1 MPLAK
6 VNIAPGFDKQSTP
19 SDAEGRFVDGDNVRF
34 RYGEPE
40 KIGGWQALVNDK
52 IVGSARAQHVWANTD
67 GKRYAAIGTDK
78 VLIIY
83 FGGAFY
89 DITPLDTDNFSTGAN
104 ISTSNG
110 SSTVTITTSA
120 SHNLSVGDIITFANA
135 GSFTSSNT
143 DFTATDFD
151 DKLFEVKTT
160 PSLTTFTITMTS
172 NESKSGVTNNGT
184 LDVRP
189 YVSVGP
195 LNASAGY
202 GWGTYLWGGRT
213 VGSTTTTIN
222 NGGVMLVG
230 ASSVVLTSTANL
242 PLTNGKLR
250 IGSEDMS
257 YTTNTTGTNTIS
269 GITRGINGT
278 TPAEH
283 ANGSTVT
290 DITDF
295 VGWGDASA
303 TSTVTIDPANWS
315 LDNFGSILIA
325 TVHNGETFTWDASLT
340 NALQTRATIG
350 TGMPTKSVMTIV
362 SDRDRHLFHLGTET
376 TIGTASSQDKMF
388 IRFSDQEN
396 LSDYAP
402 TSTNTAGTFR
412 LDDGTEIVGA
422 FKGKDYILV
431 LTDTAAYE
439 MQFVGPP
446 FTFSIRKVGSNNG
459 LLGQHAGVFANGA
472 VFWMGKTGGFYVYDG
487 TVKSLPCLVEDFVF
501 TTDGNN
507 LGINY
512 DSGKIVFGG
521 INELYSEINWFYPTS
536 GNTVIDRVVTY
547 NYAENVWTTGTL
559 DRTTWMG
566 STVFEVPYATD
577 FEASDTPTFPVV
589 SGISNGATIYYA
601 HEVGTNQQNGDGTFT
616 AIPAFIKSGEFDL
629 NGRQGVPGD
638 GEFIMSVKR
647 FLPDFKRI
655 SGNAKVTIF
664 LNSFP
669 QGSVA
674 ASSPL
679 GPFTVSSSTT
689 KVDTRARARLAAVQ
703 IECTEVDESWR
714 YGTFRFDVRPDGRR

>member
-19 SDAEGRFVDGDNVRF
+19 SDAEGRFVDGNNVRF

-52 IVGSARAQHVWANTD
+52 LVGAARAQHVWANTD
-67 GKRYAAIGTDK
+67 GKKYAAIGTDK

-89 DITPLDTDNFSTGAN
+89 DITPLDTDNFSTGAD
-104 ISTSNG
+104 ISTTN
-110 SSTVTITTSA
+110 SSATVTITTTGA
-120 SHNLSVGDIITFANA
+120 HNLAVGDLITFANA
-135 GSFTSSNT
+135 GSFTSANT
-143 DFTATDFD
+143 SFTDTDFD
-151 DKLFEVKTT
+151 DKIFEVQSAPTI
-160 PSLTTFTITMTS
+160 TTFTITMPS
-172 NESKSGVTNNGT
+172 VESKSGVTNDGT

-189 YVSVGP
+189 YVVVGP
-195 LNASAGY
+195 RTQTAGY

-213 VGSTTTTIN
+213 VAQVTTTVN
-222 NGGVMLVG
+222 NGGPMLVG
-230 ASSVVLTSTANL
+230 ATSVILTSTASF
-242 PLTNGKLR
+242 PASGKIR
-250 IGSEDMS
+250 IGSEDME
-257 YTTNTTGTNTIS
+257 YTTNNTGTNTLS
-269 GITRGINGT
+269 GITRGLNST

-290 DITDF
+290 DITEYI
-295 VGWGDASA
+295 GWGSAS
-303 TSTVTIDPANWS
+303 TSSTVTIDPGNWS
-315 LDNFGSILIA
+315 LDNFGNFLIA
-325 TVHNGETFTWDASLT
+325 TVHNGETFTWDASLDA
-340 NALQTRATIG
+340 ALQTRATIG
-350 TGMPTKSVMTIV
+350 TGMPTRSVMTIV

-376 TIGTASSQDKMF
+376 TIGTPSSQDKMF

-396 LSDYAP
+396 KSEYAP
-402 TSTNTAGTFR
+402 TSTNTAGTFK
-412 LDDGTEIVGA
+412 LDDGTQIIGA

-446 FTFSIRKVGSNNG
+446 FTFSIRKVGSNAG

-472 VFWMGKTGGFYVYDG
+472 VYWMGKTGGFFVYDG

-501 TTDGNN
+501 TTSGNN
-507 LGINY
+507 PGINY
-512 DSGKIVFGG
+512 DSGQIVFGG

-536 GNTVIDRVVTY
+536 GSTNIDRVVTY

-589 SGISNGATIYYA
+589 SGVSNGATIYYA
-601 HEVGTNQQNGDGTFT
+601 HEVGVNQLNGDGTTT

-638 GEFIMSVKR
+638 GEFLMSVKR
-647 FLPDFKRI
+647 FMPDFKRI

-689 KVDTRARARLAAVQ
+689 KIDTRARARLAAVQ
-703 IECTEVDESWR
+703 IESDSIDESWR
-714 YGTFRFDVRPDGRR
+714 YGTFRFDIRPDGRR

>member
-19 SDAEGRFVDGDNVRF
+19 SDAEGRFVDGNNVRF

-52 IVGSARAQHVWANTD
+52 LVGAARAQHVWANTD
-67 GKRYAAIGTDK
+67 GKKYAAIGTDK

-89 DITPLDTDNFSTGAN
+89 DITPLDTDNFSTGAD
-104 ISTSNG
+104 ISTTN
-110 SSTVTITTSA
+110 SSATVTITTTGA
-120 SHNLSVGDIITFANA
+120 HNLAVGDLITFANA
-135 GSFTSSNT
+135 GSFTSANT
-143 DFTATDFD
+143 SFTDTDFD
-151 DKLFEVKTT
+151 DKIFEVQSAPTI
-160 PSLTTFTITMTS
+160 TTFTITMPS
-172 NESKSGVTNNGT
+172 VESKSGVTNDGT

-189 YVSVGP
+189 YVVVGP
-195 LNASAGY
+195 RTQTAGY

-213 VGSTTTTIN
+213 VAQVTTTVN
-222 NGGVMLVG
+222 NGGPMLVG
-230 ASSVVLTSTANL
+230 ATSVI
-242 PLTNGKLR
+242 LTNTSSFPASGKIR
-250 IGSEDMS
+250 IGSEDME
-257 YTTNTTGTNTIS
+257 YTTNNTGSNTLS
-269 GITRGINGT
+269 GITRGLNST

-290 DITDF
+290 DITEYI
-295 VGWGDASA
+295 GWGSAS
-303 TSTVTIDPANWS
+303 TSSTVTIDPGNWS
-315 LDNFGSILIA
+315 LDNFGNFLIA
-325 TVHNGETFTWDASLT
+325 TVHNGETFTWDASLDA
-340 NALQTRATIG
+340 ALQTRATIG
-350 TGMPTKSVMTIV
+350 TGMPTRSVMTIV

-376 TIGTASSQDKMF
+376 TIGTPSSQDKMF

-396 LSDYAP
+396 KSEYAP
-402 TSTNTAGTFR
+402 TSTNTAGTFK
-412 LDDGTEIVGA
+412 LDDGTQIIGA

-446 FTFSIRKVGSNNG
+446 FTFSIRKVGSNAG

-472 VFWMGKTGGFYVYDG
+472 VYWMGKTGGFFVYDG

-501 TTDGNN
+501 TTSGNN
-507 LGINY
+507 PGINY
-512 DSGKIVFGG
+512 DSGQIVFGG

-536 GNTVIDRVVTY
+536 GSTNIDRVVTY

-589 SGISNGATIYYA
+589 SGVSNGATIYYA
-601 HEVGTNQQNGDGTFT
+601 HEVGVNQLNGDGTTT

-638 GEFIMSVKR
+638 GEFLMSVKR
-647 FLPDFKRI
+647 FMPDFKRI

-689 KVDTRARARLAAVQ
+689 KIDTRARARLAAVQ
-703 IECTEVDESWR
+703 IESDSIDESWR
-714 YGTFRFDVRPDGRR
+714 YGTFRFDIRPDGRR

>member
-19 SDAEGRFVDGDNVRF
+19 SDAEGRFVDGNNVRF

-52 IVGSARAQHVWANTD
+52 LVGAARAQHVWANTD
-67 GKRYAAIGTDK
+67 GKKYAAIGTDK

-89 DITPLDTDNFSTGAN
+89 DITPLDTDNFSTGAD
-104 ISTSNG
+104 ISTTN
-110 SSTVTITTSA
+110 SSAAITITTTA
-120 SHNLSVGDIITFANA
+120 AHNLAVGDLITFANA
-135 GSFTSSNT
+135 GSFTSANT
-143 DFTATDFD
+143 SFTDTDFD
-151 DKLFEVKTT
+151 DKIFEVQSIPTI
-160 PSLTTFTITMTS
+160 TTFTIVMPS
-172 NESKSGVTNNGT
+172 VESKSGVTNDGT

-189 YVSVGP
+189 YVVVGP
-195 LNASAGY
+195 RSQSAGY
-202 GWGTYLWGGRT
+202 GWGTYFFGGRT
-213 VGSTTTTIN
+213 VASNTTTIN

-230 ASSVVLTSTANL
+230 ANSVVLTSTANL

-278 TPAEH
+278 TAAEH

-295 VGWGDASA
+295 IGWGEAS
-303 TSTVTIDPANWS
+303 TSSTVTIDPGNWS
-315 LDNFGSILIA
+315 LDNFGNFLIA
-325 TVHNGETFTWDASLT
+325 TVHNGETFTWDASLD

-350 TGMPTKSVMTIV
+350 TGMPTRSVMTIV

-376 TIGTASSQDKMF
+376 TIGTQSSQDKMF

-396 LSDYAP
+396 KSEYAP
-402 TSTNTAGTFR
+402 TSTNTAGTFK
-412 LDDGTEIVGA
+412 LDDGTQIIGA

-446 FTFSIRKVGSNNG
+446 FTFSIRKVGSNAG

-472 VFWMGKTGGFYVYDG
+472 VYWMGKTGGFFVYDG

-501 TTDGNN
+501 TTSGNN
-507 LGINY
+507 PGINY
-512 DSGKIVFGG
+512 DSGQIVFGG

-536 GNTVIDRVVTY
+536 GSTNIDRIVTY

-589 SGISNGATIYYA
+589 SGVSNGATIYYA
-601 HEVGTNQQNGDGTFT
+601 HEVGVNQLNGDGTTT

-629 NGRQGVPGD
+629 NGRQGVSGD
-638 GEFIMSVKR
+638 GEFLMSIKR
-647 FLPDFKRI
+647 FMPDFKRI

-689 KVDTRARARLAAVQ
+689 KIDTRARARLAAVQ
-703 IECTEVDESWR
+703 IESDSIDESWR

>member
-19 SDAEGRFVDGDNVRF
+19 SDAEGRWVDGDNVRF

-40 KIGGWQALVNDK
+40 KIGGWEALVNDK
-52 IVGSARAQHVWANTD
+52 IVGAARGQHVWADTD

-83 FGGAFY
+83 YEGAFY
-89 DITPLDTDNFSTGAN
+89 DITPLETDNFSTG
-104 ISTSNG
+104 
-110 SSTVTITTSA
+110 SSITTSSGSA
-120 SHNLSVGDIITFANA
+120 VVTINTTSPHNLEVGEITTFANA
-135 GSFTSSNT
+135 GSFTTSNT
-143 DFTATDFD
+143 TFTASDFD
-151 DKLFEVKTT
+151 DQLFEVQSVPTT
-160 PSLTTFTITMTS
+160 TSFTILMPS
-172 NESKSGVTNNGT
+172 NEQKSGVTNNGT
-184 LDVRP
+184 LDVNP
-189 YVSVGP
+189 YEPVGP
-195 LNASAGY
+195 LNQTYGY
-202 GWGTYLWGGRT
+202 GWGTYLFGGR
-213 VGSTTTTIN
+213 SIAATTTTIN
-222 NGGVMLVG
+222 NGGNMLVG

-278 TPAEH
+278 TAAEH
-283 ANGSTVT
+283 TNGATVT

-303 TSTVTIDPANWS
+303 SSTVTVEPANWS
-315 LDNFGSILIA
+315 LDNFGNILIA
-325 TVHNGETFTWDASLT
+325 TIHNGKTFTWNPLDT
-340 NALQTRATIG
+340 NALQTRAVIG

-376 TIGTASSQDKMF
+376 TIGTSSTQDKMF
-388 IRFSDQEN
+388 IRFSDQEST
-396 LSDYAP
+396 SDYAP

-412 LDDGTEIVGA
+412 LDDGTRIVGA

-472 VFWMGKTGGFYVYDG
+472 VYWMGKTGGFYVYDG

-507 LGINY
+507 PGLNY
-512 DSGKIVFGG
+512 NSGQLVFGG
-521 INELYSEINWFYPTS
+521 INELYSEINWFYATANS
-536 GNTVIDRVVTY
+536 QVVNRVVTY
-547 NYAENVWTTGTL
+547 NFDENVWTTGTL
-559 DRTTWMG
+559 DRSTWVG
-566 STVFEVPYATD
+566 STVYEKPYATD
-577 FEASDTPTFPVV
+577 YNSTDTPTFPSVN
-589 SGISNGATIYYA
+589 GISNGASIYYA
-601 HEVGTNQQNGDGTFT
+601 HEVGLNQKNGDGTET
-616 AIPAFIKSGEFDL
+616 AITSFIKSGEFDL

-638 GEFIMSVKR
+638 GEFLMSISR
-647 FLPDFKRI
+647 FVPDFKRI

-664 LNSFP
+664 INAFP

-689 KVDTRARARLAAVQ
+689 KINTRARARLAAVQ
-703 IECTEVDESWR
+703 IENESLDESWR
-714 YGTFRFDVRPDGRR
+714 YGTFRFDVRVDGRR